1 MSSQPPGEP
10 PTPERQA
17 FTPARDALDDP
28 YEGATP
34 PGFDWPTHGGYLG
47 CLLGLVV
54 ACMLCGLIGAP
65 LAQLSNFRVLS
76 TPVALVLTLAA
87 AVVLIA
93 LFGRIG
99 WVLGKRFYREYPQ
112 PAGRLAWGEARA
124 DEEASEGTPTGEP
137 PVTAAPGVPIEEV
150 PAASAPEEVDAEKSD
165 ASEAPAGRAN
175 ATEL

>member
-10 PTPERQA
+10 PNTEQQA
-17 FTPARDALDDP
+17 LTPARDVPDDP

-76 TPVALVLTLAA
+76 TPLALVLTLAA
-87 AVVLIA
+87 AIVLIA
-93 LFGRIG
+93 LFGRLG
-99 WVLGKRFYREYPQ
+99 WALGKRFYREYPQ
-112 PAGRLAWGEARA
+112 PAGRPVWGEARA
-124 DEEASEGTPTGEP
+124 DEEAGEEAPTGQP
-137 PVTAAPGVPIEEV
+137 PATAAPTVRIEEV
-150 PAASAPEEVDAEKSD
+150 PAASSAEEVVVKESD
-165 ASEAPAGRAN
+165 AGEAPAERAN
-175 ATEL
+175 AAEL